1 MRFFY
6 TIILLLINFTLSAQ
20 IKQVEQPTFK
30 SFEPISTTTSG
41 STNNYGQNNNRVLS
55 PAEQSNYALI
65 EQSTSSADQKRKEYA
80 LFLREERQEEIKHTV
95 RCLVEDLDEFSK
107 WLETLSIETSRQQL
121 VEKGYNH
128 AKQFISNL
136 KNKT

>member
-20 IKQVEQPTFK
+20 IRQVEQPTFK
-30 SFEPISTTTSG
+30 SIEPISTTSSG

-65 EQSTSSADQKRKEYA
+65 GQSTSSADQKRKEYA
-80 LFLREERQEEIKHTV
+80 LFLREERQEEIK
-95 RCLVEDLDEFSK
+95 
-107 WLETLSIETSRQQL
+107 QQFL
-121 VEKGYNH
+121 L
-128 AKQFISNL
+128 L
-136 KNKT
+136 KNKSTDSSKINEVKALKSKFRLANYNSSV